1 MHLVA
6 LMYWW
11 LMCTCFSVT
20 QQDKGPKKVSE
31 LGWSLRWH
39 GQLLYFIS
47 AKIFTDISSQFQLTN
62 DLWLL
67 FTTTHTGL
75 IFEQWTVSRMSSM
88 LWIIRRMLSIEA
100 SNSPC
105 KFSKHLWGKKKQSIY
120 IFMYIYIHRERE
132 RERYLYVYMYVC
144 VRERETVYVKP
155 FISVNHTPLEC
166 SSNYFCVT
174 VLPW

>member
-1 MHLVA
+1 MVLMEMHLVA

-105 KFSKHLWGKKKQSIY
+105 KCTSANICEGKKSRVYIYLCIY
-120 IFMYIYIHRERE
+120 INIERE
-132 RERYLYVYMYVC
+132 RERIYTDIYN
-144 VRERETVYVKP
+144 
-155 FISVNHTPLEC
+155 INI
-166 SSNYFCVT
+166 NII
-174 VLPW
+174 